1 MLSPQYSV
9 HEPSPFMVSH
19 GTELLPDWTIPIA
32 SVLVVL
38 QYCPVSLRK
47 VTPQT
52 QQYKDK
58 LRLSFLELAQTLVRQ
73 SQLQGYCA
81 EPFDPKT
88 GYPCHS
94 RPGSLSL
101 DDVAVIASVLDY
113 PCMVSGE
120 CRLIQ
125 HPIWGDG
132 VFPAVIVSTAPPEV
146 LEALSQ
152 QIFSSVVI

>member
-19 GTELLPDWTIPIA
+19 GADLLPDWTVPIA
-32 SVLVVL
+32 SLLVVL
-38 QYCPVSLRK
+38 QYCPVSLCE
-47 VTPQT
+47 VTPKT
-52 QQYKDK
+52 QYYKDK
-58 LRLSFLELAQTLVRQ
+58 LRQSFLELSHPLVQ
-73 SQLQGYCA
+73 QIQQQGYCA

-88 GYPCHS
+88 GYPYHS

-101 DDVAVIASVLDY
+101 DDVAVISAVLGY
-113 PCMVSGE
+113 PCLVSGE

-132 VFPAVIVSTAPPEV
+132 VFPSVIVSTAPPDI
-146 LEALSQ
+146 LAALSQ
-152 QIFSSVVI
+152 PIFAS

>member
-1 MLSPQYSV
+1 
-9 HEPSPFMVSH
+9 MVSH
-19 GTELLPDWTIPIA
+19 RAELLPDWTVPIA

-38 QYCPVSLRK
+38 QYCPVPLCE

-52 QQYKDK
+52 QHYKNK
-58 LRLSFLELAQTLVRQ
+58 LRASFLDLAQSLVHQ
-73 SQLQGYCA
+73 IQLQGYCA

-88 GYPCHS
+88 GYPYHS

-101 DDVAVIASVLDY
+101 DDVAVIASVLGY
-113 PCMVSGE
+113 PCLVSGD

-132 VFPAVIVSTAPPEV
+132 VFPSVIVCTAPSEI
-146 LEALSQ
+146 LEAVSQ
-152 QIFSSVVI
+152 KIFSSAVI

>member
-19 GTELLPDWTIPIA
+19 RTELLPDWTVPIA
-32 SVLVVL
+32 SVLVIL
-38 QYCPVSLRK
+38 QHCPVPLCE

-52 QQYKDK
+52 QHYKDK
-58 LRLSFLELAQTLVRQ
+58 LRLSFLELAQTLVH
-73 SQLQGYCA
+73 QLQLKGYCA

-88 GYPCHS
+88 GHPCHS
-94 RPGSLSL
+94 RPGLLSL
-101 DDVAVIASVLDY
+101 DDVAVIAAVLGY
-113 PCMVSGE
+113 PCLVSGD

-132 VFPAVIVSTAPPEV
+132 VFPSVIVSTAPLKI
-146 LEALSQ
+146 LETLSQ
-152 QIFSSVVI
+152 QIFSSAMI

>member
-19 GTELLPDWTIPIA
+19 RADLLPDWTVPIA

-38 QYCPVSLRK
+38 QHCPVPLCE

-52 QQYKDK
+52 RHYKDK
-58 LRLSFLELAQTLVRQ
+58 LRQKFLGLAEALVHQ

-88 GYPCHS
+88 GYPCQS

-101 DDVAVIASVLDY
+101 DDVAVISSVLGY
-113 PCMVSGE
+113 PCLTSGA
-120 CRLIQ
+120 CRLLQ
-125 HPIWGDG
+125 HPTWGDG
-132 VFPAVIVSTAPPEV
+132 VFPSVIVSTAPPEI
-146 LEALSQ
+146 LEALVQ
-152 QIFSSVVI
+152 QVCASPMI